1 MAGPVKLAENV
12 YRIGTFGPYVNA
24 YLLVEPSGELT
35 LVDAGLKGAPK
46 KILAAISAL
55 GKKPSD
61 VTRIVLTHAHPD
73 HAGGLKRMHEETGAR
88 VMCHGVD
95 APFARAGKAPP
106 RDQRRFAARILGM
119 LPGNSFPPC
128 EIDEEI
134 ADGQLLD
141 IAGGLR
147 VVHTPGHS
155 PGHVSLLHESSGV
168 LIVGDSLFNS
178 IGLTFSLP
186 WACTDIPLSR
196 ETAGRLGE
204 LDFEVAAFMHG
215 PEIRERAQERVR
227 EFIAKRLGR

>member
-1 MAGPVKLAENV
+1 MSAPVKLAENV
-12 YRIGTFGPYVNA
+12 YRIGTLGPWINA
-24 YLLVEPSGELT
+24 YIFVEPNGELT

-46 KILAAISAL
+46 KIVRAIESL

-61 VTRIVLTHAHPD
+61 VRRIVLTHAHPD
-73 HAGGLKRMHEETGAR
+73 HAGGLKRMQGETGAR

-106 RDQRRFAARILGM
+106 RDRRRLSARVLGM
-119 LPGNSFPPC
+119 MSSNFEPC
-128 EIDEEI
+128 EIDEDI

-147 VVHTPGHS
+147 VVHTPGHTL
-155 PGHVSLLHESSGV
+155 GHVSLMHEPSGV
-168 LIVGDSLFNS
+168 LITGDSLFNAPRV
-178 IGLTFSLP
+178 GFAWALT
-186 WACTDIPLSR
+186 CTDIPLSR

-215 PEIRERAQERVR
+215 PEIRERARERVR

>member
-1 MAGPVKLAENV
+1 MSAPVKLADNV
-12 YRIGTFGPYVNA
+12 YRIGTLGPYINA
-24 YLLVEPSGELT
+24 YLFVEPSGELT

-46 KILAAISAL
+46 KIVSAIESL
-55 GKKPSD
+55 GKKTSD

-73 HAGGLKRMHEETGAR
+73 HAGGLKRMQGETGAR

-95 APFARAGKAPP
+95 APFARAGHAPP
-106 RDQRRFAARILGM
+106 RDRRNLAARIMGF

-134 ADGQLLD
+134 TDGQLLD

-155 PGHVSLLHESSGV
+155 PGHVSLLHETSGV
-168 LIVGDSLFNS
+168 LIVGDSLFNNT
-178 IGLTFSLP
+178 GLKFS
-186 WACTDIPLSR
+186 WAPACSDIPLSR

-204 LDFEVAAFMHG
+204 LDFDVAAFMHG
-215 PEIRERAQERVR
+215 PEIREGARDKIR
-227 EFIAKRLGR
+227 EFIKRRLGR

>member
-1 MAGPVKLAENV
+1 VAGPVKLAENV
-12 YRIGTFGPYVNA
+12 YRIGTLGPYINA
-24 YLLVEPSGELT
+24 YLFFEPNGELT

-46 KILAAISAL
+46 KIVRAIESL
-55 GKKPSD
+55 GKKTSD

-73 HAGGLKRMHEETGAR
+73 HAGGLKRMRGETGAR

-95 APFARAGKAPP
+95 APFARAGHAPP
-106 RDQRRFAARILGM
+106 RDQRRLAARILGM

-128 EIDEEI
+128 DIDEEI
-134 ADGQLLD
+134 DDGQVLD

-186 WACTDIPLSR
+186 WACSDIPLSH

-204 LDFEVAAFMHG
+204 LDFDVAAFMHG
-215 PEIRERAQERVR
+215 PEIREGARDRIR
-227 EFIAKRLGR
+227 DFIARRLER

>member
-1 MAGPVKLAENV
+1 LTTPVKLADDV
-12 YRIGTFGPYVNA
+12 YRIGTLGPYINA
-24 YLLVEPSGELT
+24 YLFVESSGSLT

-46 KILAAISAL
+46 KIVSAIESL

-106 RDQRRFAARILGM
+106 RDPRRLTARILGM

-141 IAGGLR
+141 VAGGLR

-178 IGLTFSLP
+178 VGLTFSLP

-196 ETAGRLGE
+196 ETAGRLGD

-215 PEIRERAQERVR
+215 PEIREGAREKVR
-227 EFIAKRLGR
+227 DFIKRKLGR

>member
-1 MAGPVKLAENV
+1 MKLAENV
-12 YRIGTFGPYVNA
+12 YRIGTLGPYVNA
-24 YLLVEPSGELT
+24 YLLVEPNGELT

-46 KILAAISAL
+46 KIVAAIGSL

-155 PGHVSLLHESSGV
+155 PGHVSL
-168 LIVGDSLFNS
+168 
-178 IGLTFSLP
+178 
-186 WACTDIPLSR
+186 
-196 ETAGRLGE
+196 
-204 LDFEVAAFMHG
+204 
-215 PEIRERAQERVR
+215 
-227 EFIAKRLGR
+227 

>member
-1 MAGPVKLAENV
+1 MTTPVKLAENV
-12 YRIGTFGPYVNA
+12 YRIGTLGPYINA
-24 YLLVEPSGELT
+24 YLFVETSGSLA

-46 KILAAISAL
+46 KIFSAIESL
-55 GKKPSD
+55 GKEPSD

-106 RDQRRFAARILGM
+106 RDRRRFSARILGL
-119 LPGNSFPPC
+119 LPFNSFPPC

-155 PGHVSLLHESSGV
+155 PGHVSLLHESSGI
-168 LIVGDSLFNS
+168 LIVGDALFNS

-186 WACTDIPLSR
+186 SACSDIPLSR

-204 LDFEVAAFMHG
+204 LDFEIAAFMHG
-215 PEIRERAQERVR
+215 PEIREGARERVR

>member
-12 YRIGTFGPYVNA
+12 YRIGTLGPYINA
-24 YLLVEPSGELT
+24 YLFFEPNGELT

-46 KILAAISAL
+46 KIVAAIESL
-55 GKKPSD
+55 GKKTSD

-73 HAGGLKRMHEETGAR
+73 HAGGLKRMQGESGAR
-88 VMCHGVD
+88 VMCHSTD

-106 RDQRRFAARILGM
+106 RDQRRLSARILGM
-119 LPGNSFPPC
+119 LPGNTFAPC

-147 VVHTPGHS
+147 VVHTPGHT
-155 PGHVSLLHESSGV
+155 PGHVALMHETSGV

-178 IGLTFSLP
+178 TGLTFSLP
-186 WACTDIPLSR
+186 LSCTDIPLSR

-215 PEIRERAQERVR
+215 PEIRERARDRVR
-227 EFIAKRLGR
+227 EFIARKLG